1 METTEQLLTWYSAR
15 VSIAK
20 GIGTTLAVITPFTG
34 LQEQ

>member
-1 METTEQLLTWYSAR
+1 MDTTEQLQLLEIG
-15 VSIAK
+15 VSTAK